1 MLKKIKRLSLVIASA
16 LVMAVPMMAPLG
28 ASVHADPNELQ
39 KGICDGVIAA
49 GGGTDGSGDNC
60 TTEPAIGNTTGLSGI
75 VKRVIN
81 IASWLV
87 GAVSVIM
94 IIFGGFRYVT
104 SGGNDSSV
112 GSAKKTIMFAL
123 IGLVIV
129 ALAQVIVRFVLSKTV
144 A

>member
-1 MLKKIKRLSLVIASA
+1 MLKKIKQLSLVIASA

-28 ASVHADPNELQ
+28 ASVHAAPNDLQ

-49 GGGTDGSGDNC
+49 GGGTEGEDC
-60 TTEPAIGNTTGLSGI
+60 TAEPAIGNSTGLSGI
-75 VKRVIN
+75 VKKVIN

-94 IIFGGFRYVT
+94 IIFGGFKYVT

-129 ALAQVIVRFVLSKTV
+129 ALAQVIVRFVLSKTI